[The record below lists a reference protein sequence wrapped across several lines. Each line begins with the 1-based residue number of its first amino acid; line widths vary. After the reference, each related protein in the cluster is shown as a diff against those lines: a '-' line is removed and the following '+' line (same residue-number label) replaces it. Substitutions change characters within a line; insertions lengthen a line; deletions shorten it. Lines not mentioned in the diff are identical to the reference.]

1 MANADRMN
9 GSGILR
15 REWRQ
20 LGRLVLESFAAGI
33 VVSLALAL
41 AVFIV
46 TTPAYAAGS
55 DTGQGTLYLNE
66 ANGSQVASPLLF
78 TDVHMDVSGM
88 IARVQVKQRF
98 VNPTAEWREGV
109 YVFPLPEKAAVDHLQ
124 MQIGERVI
132 EGQIKERAE
141 ARRTYE
147 TAKGEGRKTTLVEQE
162 RPNMFTTS
170 VANIGPFDE
179 IVVAIEYQ
187 ETLRYDEG
195 SFRVRFPLAITPR
208 YIPGTPVA
216 QNSGGIGWSPATQQV
231 PDADRITPPVADRH
245 EGYVNPVAITI
256 DLHAGFAL
264 SQLSSTYHPMRID
277 EQPGHRFRLAL
288 ADGPVPAARDFELV
302 WTPDI
307 GAAPGTAIFTETK
320 GGKTYAL
327 LMALPPSMSGAVTP
341 RPPREIT
348 YIIDT
353 SGSMEGVSIVQA
365 REALL
370 LALDR
375 LQAGDRFNVIEFNSM
390 TTPLFAAPVALDA
403 ATLARAK
410 QFVGNLRARGGTE
423 MLPALKIALAGDR
436 TSTLLRQV
444 VFLTDGAVGNED
456 EILRL
461 INDEVG
467 DRRLF
472 TVGIGPAPNTF
483 FMSRAA
489 QFGRGTFTFIGDVR
503 EVKEKMTA
511 LFRKLESAVLTDI
524 AVDWPAGADA
534 WPRIIPDLYAG
545 EPVVI
550 AAQFNANAAAGNIAV
565 SGRRAGATWGTVL
578 PAAGMGNQPGVGV
591 LWARAK
597 IDALMDAGRK
607 GAAEEE
613 IRAAVLDVALTHHLV
628 SKFTSLVAVDVTPT
642 RPAGIVASKTALPG
656 NIPEGLTGFDRLPR
670 TATPAPLLLLAGA
683 LALALAAILALA
695 VWMPRPRAAIV
706 ACIALTAIATNVT
719 EVADAQPRHKAA
731 QRNLLLMPG
740 HYDGDVGSFDA
751 PLAQMPDT
759 GWFVLVKD
767 EAGSYVRRI
776 PDGDSERFL
785 ARARDRDPRQRRD
798 AAIGARPAFLS
809 QPAARRAARRT
820 GSRGIAAPPRARPG
834 DRPCLRAHVGRH
846 RVHADG
852 EQRPRRAR
860 RRPLRHRARG
870 REVRVPARRIR
881 LGQRGPV
888 RGRPRSRRQARSHR
902 LCQRQQQRHLV
913 PAAVEPGKT
922 WDERAGGAT
931 DVDGVLDEHRRRS
944 GRTFRSQRRIRTQ
957 LDAGRRAR
965 DRLSLSS
972 GRVFPDRRRCARKR
986 RAPVR
991 FDTLYSI
998 IGHFLYHIAYGRGN
1012 RELRA
1017 WRLHLREGTIRATVA
1032 AQGVGSAARYR

>member
-1 MANADRMN
+1 MANADRITGN
-9 GSGILR
+9 DVLR
-15 REWRQ
+15 REWRG
-20 LGRLVLESFAAGI
+20 LARLVLESFAAGI

-46 TTPAYAAGS
+46 TTPAYAAGG
-55 DTGQGTLYLNE
+55 DAEKGMLYLKE
-66 ANGSQVASPLLF
+66 GNGNKVASPLLF
-78 TDVHMDVSGM
+78 TDVHMDVTGM

-109 YVFPLPEKAAVDHLQ
+109 YVFPLPEKAAVDHLR
-124 MQIGERVI
+124 MQIGERTI

-147 TAKGEGRKTTLVEQE
+147 AAKTEGRKTTLIEQE

-170 VANIGPFDE
+170 VANIGPNEE

-195 SFRVRFPLAITPR
+195 SFSVRFPLAITPR
-208 YIPGTPVA
+208 YIPGTLVA
-216 QNSGGIGWSPATQQV
+216 LNSVGMGWSPATQQV
-231 PDADRITPPVADRH
+231 LDADRITPPVVDRQD
-245 EGYVNPVAITI
+245 GYVNPVAITI
-256 DLHAGFAL
+256 DLNAGFAL
-264 SQLSSTYHPMRID
+264 SKLSSSYHPIRIE
-277 EQPGHRFRLAL
+277 EQPGHRFRLTL
-288 ADGPVPAARDFELV
+288 AEGPVPAARDFELV
-302 WTPDI
+302 WTPDV
-307 GAAPGTAIFTETK
+307 GSAPGTALFTETK

-327 LMALPPSMSGAVTP
+327 LMALPPSTSGAVAP
-341 RPPREIT
+341 RLPREIT

-375 LQAGDRFNVIEFNSM
+375 LQPGDWFNVIEFNSV
-390 TTPLFAAPVALDA
+390 TVPLYAAPVALDA
-403 ATLARAK
+403 GTLARAK

-423 MLPALKIALAGDR
+423 MLPALKIALAGER
-436 TSTLLRQV
+436 TSSLLRQV

-461 INDEVG
+461 INDAVG

-483 FMSRAA
+483 FMTRAA

-511 LFRKLESAVLTDI
+511 LFRKIESAALTDI

-534 WPRIIPDLYAG
+534 WPRIVPDLYAG

-550 AAQFNANAAAGNIAV
+550 AAQFNANAAPGDIAL
-565 SGRRAGATWGTVL
+565 SGRRAGAMWGTRL
-578 PAAGMGNQPGVGV
+578 PAASIGNEPGVGV

-613 IRAAVLDVALTHHLV
+613 VRAAVLDIALTHHLV

-656 NIPEGLTGFDRLPR
+656 NIPEGLTGFDQLPR
-670 TATPAPLLLLAGA
+670 TATPAPLLLVAGA
-683 LALALAAILALA
+683 LMLALAGTLTLL
-695 VWMPRPRAAIV
+695 VRRPRAAAAACV
-706 ACIALTAIATNVT
+706 ALMAIATSGI
-719 EVADAQPRHKAA
+719 EVADAQPRAKAPP
-731 QRNLLLMPG
+731 RNILLMPG

-767 EAGSYVRRI
+767 AAGSYMRSYMRRI
-776 PDGDSERFL
+776 PE
-785 ARARDRDPRQRRD
+785 
-798 AAIGARPAFLS
+798 AASG
-809 QPAARRAARRT
+809 
-820 GSRGIAAPPRARPG
+820 
-834 DRPCLRAHVGRH
+834 
-846 RVHADG
+846 
-852 EQRPRRAR
+852 
-860 RRPLRHRARG
+860 RPLFL
-870 REVRVPARRIR
+870 RELETATIDNGATLQSA
-881 LGQRGPV
+881 LGQLFYLNL
-888 RGRPRSRRQARSHR
+888 PR
-902 LCQRQQQRHLV
+902 
-913 PAAVEPGKT
+913 
-922 WDERAGGAT
+922 
-931 DVDGVLDEHRRRS
+931 
-944 GRTFRSQRRIRTQ
+944 
-957 LDAGRRAR
+957 
-965 DRLSLSS
+965 
-972 GRVFPDRRRCARKR
+972 
-986 RAPVR
+986 
-991 FDTLYSI
+991 
-998 IGHFLYHIAYGRGN
+998 IA
-1012 RELRA
+1012 
-1017 WRLHLREGTIRATVA
+1017 LREGPVIEVPLRRRALVPVNGRAYALTLGATPFTLTVNNGTKGRAGAHYVIELAGEKYEYLLDGFGWDSEIQYAGDLDRDGKPDFIVYVNGNNSGAWYVLLSSQASIGMNAPA
-1032 AQGVGSAARYR
+1032 AQLTAIGC